1 MVANKSPNAPVANEN
16 PTATATTAWSSRP
29 QTIRKLWWGLYA
41 VLAVTLATELVN
53 EHHGAFGVDGTF
65 GFNAWYGFA
74 TCVAMV
80 LGAKALGV
88 LIKRADNYY
97 VDGEGRVDGGTN
109 GGDGD

>member
-1 MVANKSPNAPVANEN
+1 MANEN
-16 PTATATTAWSSRP
+16 SSAPATTAWLRRP

-41 VLAVTLATELVN
+41 VLAVTVAAEFTI
-53 EHHGAFGVDGTF
+53 EHHSAFGVDGTF

-88 LIKRADNYY
+88 LIKRSDNYY
-97 VDGEGRVDGGTN
+97 IDDEGRVDGDTN